1 MVIITLLVIVIMTKI
16 KIKYIVDMM
25 TVDITQQTLDDNMI
39 IVNISPEK

>member
-16 KIKYIVDMM
+16 KIKYIIDTM

-39 IVNISPEK
+39 IVNNSPEK